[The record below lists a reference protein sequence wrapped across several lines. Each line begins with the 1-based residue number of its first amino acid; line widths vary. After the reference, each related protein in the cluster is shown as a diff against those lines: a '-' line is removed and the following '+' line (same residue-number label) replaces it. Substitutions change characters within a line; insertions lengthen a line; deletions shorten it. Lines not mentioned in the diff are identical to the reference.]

1 MTRFSQKAE
10 RLFSTLET
18 TLAARDDALG
28 LKLLR
33 SMTARGRQ
41 NPDLAEAIET
51 YSAAPGT
58 LALKKLI
65 AAFEPPPS
73 PKIKD
78 QLDAENAF
86 AEIDAAQLVADTRM
100 EALTDRTFE
109 GRLFP
114 AEDFGQGWSLS
125 LQGDKAGYACAPRE
139 RLEHLED
146 YDQLEG
152 VIYGPGDAP
161 VSIADLGLPA
171 RTAAKFEETYSGGV
185 AVGAKLT
192 WDDINEIK
200 IAISYE
206 VERAARREAD
216 AASDLPQNSP
226 EI

>member
-1 MTRFSQKAE
+1 MTQFSQKAE
-10 RLFSTLET
+10 RLLSTLET
-18 TLAARDDALG
+18 TLAAREDALG
-28 LKLLR
+28 LELLR
-33 SMTARGRQ
+33 SMSARARQ

-51 YSAAPGT
+51 YSATPGT

-78 QLDAENAF
+78 QLDALNAF
-86 AEIDAAQLVADTRM
+86 TAIDAAQLVAEMRM
-100 EALTDRTFE
+100 EHLTGRTLE
-109 GRLFP
+109 ERLFP

-125 LQGDKAGYACAPRE
+125 LQGDKAGYACVPRE

-146 YDQLEG
+146 YEQLEG

-171 RTAAKFEETYSGGV
+171 RTAKKFEESHSGGV

-206 VERAARREAD
+206 VERAARQETVMEGPEA
-216 AASDLPQNSP
+216 
-226 EI
+226 